1 MKTRTAE
8 EIWSAALGEL
18 QLQVNRA
25 NYDTWLRDTH
35 GLSYEGSRFMVGTP
49 TNFATEWLERRMSS
63 LIKKTLMGIL
73 GHQIDL
79 SFELMKT
86 NGSMEY
92 ASAQPAASA
101 VAVAYPPANP
111 SNGYSWRIPSAKLN
125 ARYTFS
131 SFIVGNCNR
140 LAHAAAQGVAENPT
154 QAYNPLFLYAGT
166 GLGKT
171 HLLHAVGHVVMNRPD
186 AKILYVTGEQFTN
199 DFVNALK
206 SNSIEDFRNK
216 YSSLDLLLMDDIQFI
231 AGKEQTQEVLFHT
244 FNDLHNAGRYIV
256 ISSDRHPK
264 SMPLLEDRLQSRF
277 QWGLIADIQP
287 PDLETRLAILRT
299 KAEEQKAEVPHE
311 VLDFIARRVQKN
323 IRELEG
329 SLNRVVAYARLARVP
344 LTVDMASQFLSD
356 MNSSASRRTLTID
369 QVVGA
374 VSASFQVE
382 LSLLKG
388 TRRDKHI
395 ALARQVAMYLLR
407 EEMQKSWAEI
417 GRELGGRDHTT
428 ILHGYNKIATGI
440 NISAELRRQVL
451 EIRDGLYSL
460 KS

>member
-8 EIWSAALGEL
+8 EIWAAALGEL
-18 QLQVNRA
+18 QLQVNKA
-25 NYDTWLRDTH
+25 NFDTWLRDTR
-35 GLSYEGSRFMVGTP
+35 GLSYEGSSFMVGTP
-49 TNFATEWLERRMSS
+49 TNFATEWLERRMRS

-73 GHQIDL
+73 GQSVDI
-79 SFELMKT
+79 SFELMKH
-86 NGSMEY
+86 NGSTE
-92 ASAQPAASA
+92 APSPQPTP
-101 VAVAYPPANP
+101 VANGYS
-111 SNGYSWRIPSAKLN
+111 SNGYGGRVPSVKLN
-125 ARYTFS
+125 PRYTFD

-140 LAHAAAQGVAENPT
+140 LAHAASKGVADNPT

-171 HLLHAVGHVVMNRPD
+171 HLLHAVGHVVTARPG
-186 AKILYVTGEQFTN
+186 ARVLYVTGEQFTN

-206 SNSIEDFRNK
+206 GNTTEDFRQK
-216 YSSLDLLLMDDIQFI
+216 YNSLDLLLMDDIQFI

-299 KAEEQKAEVPHE
+299 KAEEQKAEVPQE
-311 VLDFIARRVQKN
+311 VIDFIARRVQKN

-329 SLNRVVAYARLARVP
+329 SLNRVVAYSKLARVP

-356 MNSSASRRTLTID
+356 MTTGVSRRSLNTDLII
-369 QVVGA
+369 GA
-374 VSASFQVE
+374 VATLFQVD
-382 LSLLKG
+382 LPLLKG

-407 EEMQKSWAEI
+407 EELQKSWAEI

-451 EIRDGLYSL
+451 EIRDTLYSH
-460 KS
+460 KG

>member
-8 EIWSAALGEL
+8 EIWAAALGEL

-25 NYDTWLRDTH
+25 NFDTWLRDTR
-35 GLSYEGSRFMVGTP
+35 GLSYEGSSFTVGTP
-49 TNFATEWLERRMSS
+49 TNFATEWLERRMHS
-63 LIKKTLMGIL
+63 LIKKTLMGIM
-73 GHQIDL
+73 GQPIDI
-79 SFELMKT
+79 SFELMK
-86 NGSMEY
+86 NPGSREVAGPEPAPSPVTANY
-92 ASAQPAASA
+92 AG
-101 VAVAYPPANP
+101 
-111 SNGYSWRIPSAKLN
+111 NGYNNRIPYAKLN
-125 ARYTFS
+125 ARYTFA

-140 LAHAAAQGVAENPT
+140 LAHAAALGVAGNPT
-154 QAYNPLFLYAGT
+154 QAYNPLFFYAGT

-171 HLLHAVGHVVMNRPD
+171 HLLHAVGHVVTGRPG
-186 AKILYVTGEQFTN
+186 ARVMYVTGEQFTN

-206 SNSIEDFRNK
+206 TNTTEDFRQK
-216 YSSLDLLLMDDIQFI
+216 YNSLDLLLMDDIQFI

-244 FNDLHNAGRYIV
+244 FNDLHNAGKYIV
-256 ISSDRHPK
+256 MSSDRHPK

-287 PDLETRLAILRT
+287 PDLETRLAILRA
-299 KAEEQKAEVPHE
+299 KAEEQKAEVPQE
-311 VLDFIARRVQKN
+311 VIDFIARRIQKN

-329 SLNRVVAYARLARVP
+329 SLNRVVAYAKLARVP

-356 MNSSASRRTLTID
+356 MTASVNRRSLSAD
-369 QVVGA
+369 QVKGA
-374 VSASFQVE
+374 VSLYFQVD
-382 LSLLKG
+382 LPLLTG

-395 ALARQVAMYLLR
+395 ALARQVSMYLLR
-407 EEMQKSWAEI
+407 EELQKSWAEI

-451 EIRDGLYSL
+451 EIRDTLYSQ
-460 KS
+460 KT